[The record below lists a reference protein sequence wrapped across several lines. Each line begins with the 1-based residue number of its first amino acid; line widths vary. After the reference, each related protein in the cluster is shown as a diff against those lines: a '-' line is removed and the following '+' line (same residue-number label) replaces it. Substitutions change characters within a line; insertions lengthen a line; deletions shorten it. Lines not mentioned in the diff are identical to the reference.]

1 MEEECRDDVGLC
13 CCWVAGPEDIIW
25 LFVGQMKMG
34 RPIVSFAKV
43 SISWLDVLETSENG
57 VSAPVVVEG
66 LEGLWILCDR
76 SDCCVHLMSPF
87 GA

>member
-1 MEEECRDDVGLC
+1 MEEECRDGVSLC

-43 SISWLDVLETSENG
+43 SIFGLMYSRPLRTVFWLLLSSKVWKGYGYCVIE
-57 VSAPVVVEG
+57 AIVVYT
-66 LEGLWILCDR
+66 
-76 SDCCVHLMSPF
+76 
-87 GA
+87 

>member
-1 MEEECRDDVGLC
+1 MEVSGEEECRDGVSLC

-43 SISWLDVLETSENG
+43 SI
-57 VSAPVVVEG
+57 
-66 LEGLWILCDR
+66 
-76 SDCCVHLMSPF
+76 F
-87 GA
+87 G